1 MARAEV
7 RLGVVQAGLV
17 LALAAIVGRAAYV
30 QVWQGAT
37 YAREAAK
44 DRTEHLILPARR
56 GTIRDRNGVPLAVTQ
71 EYYHVGVAPN
81 ELADRDAAVRQLSR
95 ALGINTSR
103 LRADLRGPR
112 RWLYYYG
119 PFSAAQVDPV
129 RSLHGVHL
137 DREYARF
144 YPARGLARPIIGA
157 LASDSARG
165 ASGLELVLD
174 SVLRGEPG
182 AAVVIKDRAG
192 RTYDSPSRQVRDP
205 VAGGDVLLTIDA
217 ELQDIAE
224 QGLAEALQAL
234 HAEGGDVVFLDPRTG
249 EVLAL
254 ASRQSAAS
262 GDAGVRPSTITDP
275 FEPGSTAKLF
285 TAAALLADRLVDSTA
300 TVSGHD
306 GHWLMP
312 INSRGETRPIDD
324 VHPLHGRV
332 TLAEAIGVSSNIA
345 MAQFSSRLTD
355 DQQYDMLRNFGFGS
369 PTGIEFPAESRG
381 RLTRPDQW
389 TSLSRASHAMGYE
402 MGVTPLQLAAAYA
415 AIADDG
421 VLLTPTLVKEIRGP
435 DGRILYQHRPEPVR
449 RAVSPEVAA
458 RLRAFMR
465 GAVAEGGTGE
475 RAQLANYQLIGKTGT
490 AKHFENGVYVQ
501 GEYVA
506 SFAALFPADDPQL
519 VVIVKLDAP
528 RGEFGGATAAPVTR
542 TMLEQAL
549 ASRRVA
555 IDRSRLTE
563 RLASSLPVAAA
574 PDPTDPD
581 PSMVVIPWP
590 PVPDSAASTPVTVPA
605 VIGSTVRQASLALH
619 RRGFRVDLRGLGLV
633 ERTDPGAGASAPR
646 GTTITVWT
654 R

>member
-7 RLGVVQAGLV
+7 RLGVIQWALG
-17 LALAAIVGRAAYV
+17 LALFAIVGRAAYI
-30 QVWQGAT
+30 QVWHGAD

-44 DRTEHLILPARR
+44 DRTERLTLPARR
-56 GTIRDRNGVPLAVTQ
+56 GTIRDRNGVPLAITQ

-81 ELADRDAAVRQLSR
+81 EVTDRDAAARLLGR
-95 ALGINTSR
+95 AVGVSTAAV
-103 LRADLRGPR
+103 RADLRGPKH
-112 RWLYYYG
+112 WLYYYG
-119 PFSAAQVDPV
+119 PFSAAEVDPLRAV
-129 RSLHGVHL
+129 HGVHL

-144 YPARGLARPIIGA
+144 YPGRGLARPIIGA
-157 LASDSARG
+157 LSSDSGKG
-165 ASGLELVLD
+165 ASGLEVVLD
-174 SVLRGEPG
+174 SLLRGEPG
-182 AAVVIKDRAG
+182 EAVVIKDRAG
-192 RTYDSPSRQVRDP
+192 RTYASPSRQVRDP
-205 VAGGDVLLTIDA
+205 VPGDDVLLTIDA

-224 QGLAEALQAL
+224 QGLGEALQAL
-234 HAEGGDVVFLDPRTG
+234 HAEGGDVVFLDPKTG

-254 ASRQSAAS
+254 ASRQSTAS

-285 TAAALLADRLVDSTA
+285 TAAALLADRLVDSTT
-300 TVSGHD
+300 TVNGHD

-312 INSRGETRPIDD
+312 INSRGETRQIDD
-324 VHPLHGRV
+324 VHPLHGPV

-345 MAQFSSRLTD
+345 MSQFSSRLTD
-355 DQQYDMLRNFGFGS
+355 DQQYDVLRAFGFGS

-402 MGVTPLQLAAAYA
+402 MGITPLQLAVAYA

-421 VLLTPTLVKEIRGP
+421 ILLTPTLVKEVRAP
-435 DGRILYQHRPEPVR
+435 DGRVLYTHRPEPVR
-449 RAVSPEVAA
+449 RAVTPEVAA

-465 GAVAEGGTGE
+465 GAVSEGGTGE

-528 RGEFGGATAAPVTR
+528 RGDYGGATAAPVTR
-542 TMLEQAL
+542 AMLEQAL

-555 IDRSRLTE
+555 IDRARLTGPAPAAQPAE
-563 RLASSLPVAAA
+563 SAPNAS
-574 PDPTDPD
+574 
-581 PSMVVIPWP
+581 PSDNPAVVVSWP
-590 PVPDSAASTPVTVPA
+590 PVADSAAIPAVTVPA
-605 VIGSTVRQASLALH
+605 VVGNSIRQAALALH
-619 RRGFRVDLRGLGLV
+619 RRGFRVDLRGFGKV
-633 ERTDPGAGASAPR
+633 VRTDPTAGASAPR
-646 GTTITVWT
+646 GATVAVWT
-654 R
+654 Q